1 MRQPPFRVKNCIPIY
16 YSKCTGFNQ
25 VRFHSKRLKKRYTF
39 IKKCDIIQMVWPVT
53 VVITACFWDYAPRM
67 AHRID
72 QLHTANLAHGADE
85 KRTGRDGARV
95 RLSACACAFASF
107 LHLFRAEPAA
117 NRYLPFSI
125 QINLFIEKSEII
137 WQKN

>member
-1 MRQPPFRVKNCIPIY
+1 MQPPPFRVKICIQIY
-16 YSKCTGFNQ
+16 YSKYACFNQ
-25 VRFHSKRLKKRYTF
+25 VYFRLKRMKKRYTF

-72 QLHTANLAHGADE
+72 QLHTANPAHGADE

-117 NRYLPFSI
+117 NRCLPFSI
-125 QINLFIEKSEII
+125 HRIFIEKSEII